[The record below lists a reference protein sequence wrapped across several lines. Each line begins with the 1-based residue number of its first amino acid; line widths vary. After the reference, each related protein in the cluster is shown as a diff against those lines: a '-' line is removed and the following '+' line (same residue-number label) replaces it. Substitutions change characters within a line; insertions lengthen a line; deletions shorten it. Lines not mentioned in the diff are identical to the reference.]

1 MTNIAKIKDI
11 DWVLFMCVFLLA
23 TVGFVMQFSV
33 AGGSFTP
40 WAIKHGIRF
49 LLAILLMFTIAIIDI
64 RFWYKWAWIFF
75 AFSILLLIYVEFFG
89 HIGMGAKR
97 WIDLKVFKLQPSELV
112 KIFLILALAKYYTSI
127 SQYKISS
134 FKSVFFMLVVLLI
147 PAGLV
152 YRQPDLGTAILIILG
167 GLSVAFLAGLSWK
180 WILSGISLIA
190 LVVPSVLSL
199 VLRPYQ
205 QKRITTFL
213 DPESDPLG
221 KGYHIIQS
229 KIAIGSGGM
238 TGQGL
243 VQGRQTQLGFL
254 PENHTDFIFTVI
266 AEELGFIGSMSVLL
280 LILFI
285 LYKILII
292 SHNVY
297 SAFAKLVVM
306 GMGITFFL
314 YVLINVGMVMGLFPV
329 VGVPLPLISYGGTVM
344 ITTMVGFGFIQ
355 NMWVH
360 RRIENPS
367 VDIEYY

>member
-1 MTNIAKIKDI
+1 VINIIKIKDI
-11 DWVLFMCVFLLA
+11 DWILFTCVFLLA

-49 LLAILLMFTIAIIDI
+49 LFGILLMLIIAIIDI
-64 RFWYKWAWIFF
+64 RFWYKWAWAFF
-75 AFSILLLIYVEFFG
+75 VLSILLLLYVEFFG
-89 HIGMGAKR
+89 YTGMGAKR
-97 WIDLKVFKLQPSELV
+97 WINLKIFKLQPSELV
-112 KIFLILALAKYYTSI
+112 KIFSILALAKYYTSI
-127 SQYKISS
+127 SQYRISS
-134 FKSVFFMLVVLLI
+134 FKSVFFVLLVLLI

-152 YRQPDLGTAILIILG
+152 YRQPDLGTAILIVLG
-167 GLSVAFLAGLSWK
+167 GMGVAFLAGLSWK
-180 WILSGISLIA
+180 WILTGISLIIFTI
-190 LVVPSVLSL
+190 PFIWSL

-205 QKRITTFL
+205 QKRIITFL
-213 DPESDPLG
+213 NPESDPLG

-238 TGQGL
+238 VGQGL

-266 AEELGFIGSMSVLL
+266 AEELGFIGSIFVLL

-285 LYKILII
+285 LYKILVI
-292 SHNVY
+292 SHSVY

-306 GMGITFFL
+306 GMGFTFFL

-329 VGVPLPLISYGGTVM
+329 VGVPLPLVSYGGTVM
-344 ITTMVGFGFIQ
+344 ITIMVGFGFIQ

-367 VDIEYY
+367 VNIEYY

>member
-1 MTNIAKIKDI
+1 
-11 DWVLFMCVFLLA
+11 
-23 TVGFVMQFSV
+23 
-33 AGGSFTP
+33 
-40 WAIKHGIRF
+40 
-49 LLAILLMFTIAIIDI
+49 
-64 RFWYKWAWIFF
+64 
-75 AFSILLLIYVEFFG
+75 
-89 HIGMGAKR
+89 
-97 WIDLKVFKLQPSELV
+97 
-112 KIFLILALAKYYTSI
+112 
-127 SQYKISS
+127 
-134 FKSVFFMLVVLLI
+134 MLVVLLI

-205 QKRITTFL
+205 QRITTFL

-266 AEELGFIGSMSVLL
+266 AEELGFSGSMSVLL

-306 GMGITFFL
+306 GME
-314 YVLINVGMVMGLFPV
+314 
-329 VGVPLPLISYGGTVM
+329 LPSSFMY
-344 ITTMVGFGFIQ
+344 
-355 NMWVH
+355 
-360 RRIENPS
+360 
-367 VDIEYY
+367 